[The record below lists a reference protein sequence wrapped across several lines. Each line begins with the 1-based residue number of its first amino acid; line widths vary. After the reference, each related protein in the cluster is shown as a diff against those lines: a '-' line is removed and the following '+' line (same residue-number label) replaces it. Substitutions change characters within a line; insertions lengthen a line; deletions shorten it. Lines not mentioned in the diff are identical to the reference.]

1 MSEENFIY
9 KRSLEMEDNTVGT
22 IVEWLFNSEIASKS
36 DKEIMAYVMEL
47 LGAACLT
54 ELKSDGEKVSSEH
67 FVLLH
72 FNQFCNSICEQ
83 LKSNKPLSFTL
94 QRVVSV
100 DSLFSNL
107 ESIKKI
113 AASEPYADDITKRL
127 DMFIMKIRKKI
138 IEIGEF
144 YRKTRIEALL
154 VGVFFAVFLAF
165 VTWPDEYLIEEWNI
179 GDWMSWAVLY
189 ILFAAGGGIMYYKI
203 KTR

>member
-9 KRSLEMEDNTVGT
+9 KRSLEMENNTVGT
-22 IVEWLFNSEIASKS
+22 IVEWLFNGEIASKS
-36 DKEIMAYVMEL
+36 DKEIMAYVMES
-47 LGAACLT
+47 LGSACLT
-54 ELKSDGEKVSSEH
+54 ELKSDGEIESSEH
-67 FVLLH
+67 LVLLH

-113 AASEPYADDITKRL
+113 AASEPYADNITKRL

-138 IEIGEF
+138 IEIGEY
-144 YRKTRIEALL
+144 YRKTRIEALI
-154 VGVFFAVFLAF
+154 VGVFFAVFVAF
-165 VTWPDEYLIEEWNI
+165 VSWPDEYLIAEWNI

-189 ILFAAGGGIMYYKI
+189 ILFATGGGIMYYKI

>member
-1 MSEENFIY
+1 MVKETFRY
-9 KRSLEMEDNTVGT
+9 KRSLEMENNTVGT

-67 FVLLH
+67 LVLLH

-127 DMFIMKIRKKI
+127 DMFHMKIRKKI
-138 IEIGEF
+138 VEILKYYKQIRIQAFFVGF
-144 YRKTRIEALL
+144 LGAIVFAFLLWPADWAVDATSWVAFALIDVSIAITIGKLYYKFKTR
-154 VGVFFAVFLAF
+154 
-165 VTWPDEYLIEEWNI
+165 
-179 GDWMSWAVLY
+179 
-189 ILFAAGGGIMYYKI
+189 
-203 KTR
+203 

>member
-1 MSEENFIY
+1 MVKETFRY
-9 KRSLEMEDNTVGT
+9 KRSLEMENNTVGA

-36 DKEIMAYVMEL
+36 DKEIMTYVMES

-54 ELKSDGEKVSSEH
+54 ELKNDGEKESSEH
-67 FVLLH
+67 LVILH
-72 FNQFCNSICEQ
+72 FNQFCNSICGQ

-127 DMFIMKIRKKI
+127 DMFILKIKKKI
-138 IEIGEF
+138 VEILKYYKQIRIQAFFVGLLGAIVF
-144 YRKTRIEALL
+144 AFLLWPADWAVDATSWVAFALIDVSIAITIGKLYYKFKTR
-154 VGVFFAVFLAF
+154 
-165 VTWPDEYLIEEWNI
+165 
-179 GDWMSWAVLY
+179 
-189 ILFAAGGGIMYYKI
+189 
-203 KTR
+203 